1 MKEIKYVI
9 RDEIGIHARPAGL
22 LVKEANK
29 FASEILIKNK
39 GKEADARKILKIMG
53 LLVKNG
59 DEVTITCNGEDE
71 VIAIEAMESFL
82 KQNL

>member
-71 VIAIEAMESFL
+71 VIAIEAMESFF